1 MNHWL
6 ELLQLK
12 PKLPVSNVNI
22 DCNYHDFNNIACTS
36 VNINRYER
44 ELFQSRARIE
54 RVFIGSSII
63 RSLEILKIQNLRWKI
78 SFVSF
83 VS

>member
-22 DCNYHDFNNIACTS
+22 DCNHNFHNIACSS
-36 VNINRYER
+36 VNRNRYL
-44 ELFQSRARIE
+44 ELIY
-54 RVFIGSSII
+54 
-63 RSLEILKIQNLRWKI
+63 
-78 SFVSF
+78 
-83 VS
+83 

>member
-36 VNINRYER
+36 VNINRYL
-44 ELFQSRARIE
+44 ELIH
-54 RVFIGSSII
+54 
-63 RSLEILKIQNLRWKI
+63 
-78 SFVSF
+78 
-83 VS
+83 